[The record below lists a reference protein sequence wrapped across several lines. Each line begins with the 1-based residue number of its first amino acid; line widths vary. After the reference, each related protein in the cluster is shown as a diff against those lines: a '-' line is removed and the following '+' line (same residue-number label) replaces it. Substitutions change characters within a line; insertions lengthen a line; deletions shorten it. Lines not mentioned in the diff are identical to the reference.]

1 MYLIVK
7 DFVLLTLM
15 ASFVINGLLI
25 LSDKFEALQWLIQRT
40 KNDFLARMLSCD
52 FCLSHHVTLL
62 ALLAFVFPYEFEYA
76 YLLIPIS
83 VAGLINLMR

>member
-1 MYLIVK
+1 MAK

-15 ASFVINGLLI
+15 MSFIINGLLV
-25 LSDKFEALQWLIQRT
+25 LSDKFGALEWVIQRT
-40 KNDFLARMLSCD
+40 KNDFIAQMLGCA
-52 FCLSHHVTLL
+52 FCLSHHLTLI
-62 ALLAFVFPYEFEYA
+62 ALICIFSYEFKLI